1 MEVNL
6 DLLNQS
12 KQYVLNNPP
21 AMPAYKPGKSLVTS
35 CYRTE
40 IPGMFVLLKELNR
53 LNFDLPIEIFYR
65 SGELDPS
72 EIHELSNVY
81 PQRVQFK
88 QIKSNAKN
96 FQDRWGN
103 VKGWSTKVHA
113 VIESE
118 WAENFW
124 IDGDNF
130 PIRNCMD
137 LFNDTEY
144 QSKGS
149 LFW

>member
-6 DLLNQS
+6 DLINQS
-12 KQYVLNNPP
+12 KQYVLVNPP
-21 AMPAYKPGKSLVTS
+21 VMPVYKPGKSLVTS
-35 CYRTE
+35 CYRAE

-137 LFNDTEY
+137 L
-144 QSKGS
+144 
-149 LFW
+149 